1 MVKRVDETNGD
12 YDFLGYLVKTLVE
25 ENVMGSDGGILVFL
39 RGASG
44 QAGRVGK
51 GSAIN
56 LFRNIHMPTSTST
69 LHRES
74 RDAPSTKR
82 CFHCSFF
89 SCPWLVY
96 NSIVKTSKPFL
107 RDATECSA
115 YAPLLF
121 GGVLDVEERVY
132 DAGKFPSRTFV
143 LPLFQSKP
151 SNSSASSESWVAPVQ
166 NRNRRTIL
174 RSVKTD
180 KRTSNSLSHPVTTL
194 VPTANLV
201 PFCTTSSNHA

>member
-1 MVKRVDETNGD
+1 
-12 YDFLGYLVKTLVE
+12 
-25 ENVMGSDGGILVFL
+25 
-39 RGASG
+39 
-44 QAGRVGK
+44 VG
-51 GSAIN
+51 N
-56 LFRNIHMPTSTST
+56 
-69 LHRES
+69 
-74 RDAPSTKR
+74 
-82 CFHCSFF
+82 F

-96 NSIVKTSKPFL
+96 NCIVKTSKPFL

-166 NRNRRTIL
+166 NFGGVLDVEERVYDAGKFPSCTFVLPLFQSKPSNSNASSESWVAPVQNRNRRTIL